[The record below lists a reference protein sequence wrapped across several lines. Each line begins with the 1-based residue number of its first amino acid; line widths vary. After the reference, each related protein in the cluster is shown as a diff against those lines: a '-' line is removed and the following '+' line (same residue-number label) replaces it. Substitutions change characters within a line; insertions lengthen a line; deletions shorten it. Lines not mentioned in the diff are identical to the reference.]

1 MTQKIILIAGIGHSG
16 STILDMALGCHPQV
30 VGLGEVSK
38 VLRTPLKDFQLK
50 YHQGRCS
57 CGTLPA
63 ECPFWKPV
71 LEDLQERPS
80 RSVDEKYDELIPY
93 FQKNYSPEHILLDSS
108 KTVRPFMSHLHQ
120 HYDVRVIFLVRDIRS
135 WIHSRQTREGG
146 GTLRLM
152 LRWWRGNRRTLRF
165 LRRHEMNTFVLG
177 YEELA
182 LYPRQMLEKVCD
194 FAGVDFNESM
204 LRPANSKSHI
214 IRGNAA
220 KSDKEKVSEIRYDAR
235 WMTSIRLMV
244 QSLVYLPALWL
255 NRKLVYSNFIT
266 GKSRAFG
273 RRQHEVLL
281 FGNKRKEDR
290 SKALSSSKARSPEGS
305 D

>member
-38 VLRTPLKDFQLK
+38 VLRTPLKDFKMK
-50 YHQGRCS
+50 YYQGRCS

-63 ECPFWKPV
+63 ECPFWKPT
-71 LEDLQERPS
+71 LNALQEHPS
-80 RSVDEKYDELIPY
+80 RSIEKKYDDLIPY
-93 FQKNYSPEHILLDSS
+93 FQENYSTEHILLDSS
-108 KTVRPFMSHLHQ
+108 KTVRPFMSHLHKN
-120 HYDVRVIFLVRDIRS
+120 YDVSVIFLVRDIRS

-165 LRRHEMNTFVLG
+165 LRRHKMNTFVLG

-182 LYPRQMLEKVCD
+182 LYPRQMLEKVCS
-194 FAGVDFNESM
+194 FAGIEFHENM
-204 LRPANSKSHI
+204 LRPANTKSHI

-244 QSLVYLPALWL
+244 QSLIYFPALWL

-273 RRQHEVLL
+273 RQQHEVLL

-290 SKALSSSKARSPEGS
+290 SKANPPEGS